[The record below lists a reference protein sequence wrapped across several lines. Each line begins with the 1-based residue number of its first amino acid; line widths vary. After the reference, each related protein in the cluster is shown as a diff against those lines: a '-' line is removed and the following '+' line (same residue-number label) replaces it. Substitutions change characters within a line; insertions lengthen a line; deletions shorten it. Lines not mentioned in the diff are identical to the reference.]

1 MLAAKVIEN
10 QIYLILVSVIV
21 SGLVYAVVLILLK
34 NTVIT
39 DVLERFVR
47 GARG

>member
-1 MLAAKVIEN
+1 M
-10 QIYLILVSVIV
+10 
-21 SGLVYAVVLILLK
+21 K